1 MSDVSC
7 EEVQVLKTNLLLLLV
22 QKWRLKEIL
31 NKPKKKKNQVCLLF
45 GFECGPIYH

>member
-7 EEVQVLKTNLLLLLV
+7 EEVQALKTNLLLLLV
-22 QKWRLKEIL
+22 QKRRLKEIL
-31 NKPKKKKNQVCLLF
+31 NKKKKKNQGCLLF

>member
-7 EEVQVLKTNLLLLLV
+7 EEVQALKTNLLLLLV

-31 NKPKKKKNQVCLLF
+31 KKKKKNQGCLLF

>member
-7 EEVQVLKTNLLLLLV
+7 EEVQALKTNLLLLLV

-31 NKPKKKKNQVCLLF
+31 NEKKKKKNQGCLLF